1 MSIWQRRYSRKLSP
15 IERASLA
22 LNEFCNYNV
31 DLIVEGYGTLPL
43 EALRRAVER
52 AGEANPGSRVRLRG
66 VLGFCRWVDS
76 GTAPEVREIHAP
88 TWDARS
94 ERGASFMDEGF
105 DALGGGPIC
114 RMLYV
119 PGSPAR
125 IVFRGLHAAIDGR
138 SMLHWMTEV
147 FRALRGEP
155 LLGSPCR
162 YTEWDIMRKFQDKV
176 NPEALEAPSAAPN
189 IPVIPCSSPP
199 KTELRYLWRT
209 LTFPT
214 IIPNVLA
221 KFAVFLAEYARR
233 NASGRVSF
241 IVPVDLRTLREEVLS
256 LGNLTG
262 YLMVP
267 IEPGDT
273 TRQFSRQLSLRTR
286 NYVDCHRPGI
296 LRKLPWIPM
305 RVIQREIERSI
316 QRSLYESVPDAM
328 SGGVVSM
335 GSFPLDTLCAPEF
348 RCTEVVP
355 IPGFSGKLNV
365 VVMPNEKH
373 TVTTFAV
380 PESYN
385 LDGQLD
391 ALLAEFRQHF
401 GAERATETAAA
412 V

>member
-31 DLIVEGYGTLPL
+31 DLVVEGYGTLPL
-43 EALRRAVER
+43 EALRRAVEKT
-52 AGEANPGSRVRLRG
+52 AEANPGSRVRLRG
-66 VLGFCRWVDS
+66 ALGFCRWVDS

-233 NASGRVSF
+233 KESGRVAF

-267 IEPGDT
+267 IEPDDT

-286 NYVDCHRPGI
+286 NYVDCHRPDI
-296 LRKLPWIPM
+296 LKKLPWIPM
-305 RVIQREIERSI
+305 RVIHRGIERNI
-316 QRSLYESVPDAM
+316 RRSLYESVPDAV
-328 SGGVVSM
+328 SGGVVDGLARNESLAIVRRGQGDRGVCG
-335 GSFPLDTLCAPEF
+335 GS
-348 RCTEVVP
+348 RQ
-355 IPGFSGKLNV
+355 
-365 VVMPNEKH
+365 
-373 TVTTFAV
+373 AV
-380 PESYN
+380 R
-385 LDGQLD
+385 
-391 ALLAEFRQHF
+391 AE
-401 GAERATETAAA
+401 
-412 V
+412 